1 MAGPSLRTYF
11 WIAGSGFILA
21 ASLAFAAYLRFHL
34 PWWSMVVILGAL
46 SGLIVLGLEHVVA
59 DPIEA
64 LAKGP
69 ARTKDGALVAPAAP
83 TGRLAVAE
91 ARRLW
96 RGMRLYHE
104 HGAQLRSAQAGSE
117 TRVEA
122 ADRQARLL
130 RDACAA
136 LRPEADLAALAPA
149 LLRDLAAILGV
160 PAVWLVPL
168 RRHCPVPVL
177 GPDGVPAWGEELR
190 ASGLAPWDELLAEDR
205 PLAVCLTD
213 RAPYWRRHFAMESL
227 WIFPLVYHKR
237 AQGFLLARPEGAER
251 TWTADE
257 VALLEALSPLLAA
270 ALHPPRWSDVRKKA
284 EPGAMEPTDTVVDD
298 EGETPAP
305 AASWLVALAGG
316 TDEEL
321 AEAPAAGAAEPEP
334 PAETPAPSR
343 RERRRRQRA
352 GAQGA

>member
-1 MAGPSLRTYF
+1 MSAPSLRTYL

-21 ASLAFAAYLRFHL
+21 ATICFVGFLRFQP
-34 PWWSMVVILGAL
+34 PWWAMVVALGTLVAL
-46 SGLIVLGLEHVVA
+46 VVA
-59 DPIEA
+59 ALEA
-64 LAKGP
+64 VVAGPLEGLARGP
-69 ARTKDGALVAPAAP
+69 GRAKDGSLLSPQAP

-96 RGMRLYHE
+96 RGMRMFQE
-104 HGAQLRSAQAGSE
+104 QGAQLRSAQAGL
-117 TRVEA
+117 EA
-122 ADRQARLL
+122 RMASADRQARLL

-136 LRPEADLAALAPA
+136 LRPETDLAAAAPP
-149 LLRDLAAILGV
+149 LMRDLAVALGV

-177 GPDGVPAWGEELR
+177 GPDGEPAWGEELR
-190 ASGLAPWDELLAEDR
+190 ASGLAPWEELLAEDR

-227 WIFPLVYHKR
+227 WIFPLVYHRR

-251 TWTADE
+251 TWTAE
-257 VALLEALSPLLAA
+257 ELALLEALGPLLGA
-270 ALHPPRWSDVRKKA
+270 ALHPPRWSDVRRR
-284 EPGAMEPTDTVVDD
+284 G
-298 EGETPAP
+298 EGEDAEATEPSRADTPAP

-316 TDEEL
+316 MPDEPQEEVTA
-321 AEAPAAGAAEPEP
+321 AEAPPDAAVEP
-334 PAETPAPSR
+334 PQPAGR

-352 GAQGA
+352 GR